1 MSQESGPGIIDS
13 DVKMEWIEEGFV
25 RRLKNIMDQKIFQ
38 S

>member
-25 RRLKNIMDQKIFQ
+25 RSLFNKELEH
-38 S
+38 SL